1 MSNGLSMLIFS
12 FIVFSLF
19 LFVLQT
25 TLFAELPA
33 WLGRPDLIFLLVVFL
48 AYRFEA
54 IKGAVLVFLIGL
66 LMDIFSGIFLGIY
79 PTVYLLVF
87 FILKIL
93 SKHMANEATF
103 QAPLALLSYLFT
115 ASCIFVI
122 SSLLAPEAHLEWS
135 WRIMLLQV
143 IMLAVVAIPFF
154 SLCDLYMT
162 FCSNKVVKWRPFKL
176 RDSGNRF
183 KS

>member
-1 MSNGLSMLIFS
+1 MLIFS
-12 FIVFSLF
+12 FIVFSIF

-33 WLGRPDLIFLLVVFL
+33 WLGRPDLVFLLVVFL
-48 AYRFEA
+48 AFRFDV

-87 FILKIL
+87 FILKVL
-93 SKHMANEATF
+93 SKHLANEATF
-103 QAPLALLSYLFT
+103 QAPLAILSYLFT

-135 WRIMLLQV
+135 WRIMLLQI

-154 SLCDLYMT
+154 SLCDRFMT
-162 FCSNKVVKWRPFKL
+162 FCSDKVVKWRPFKS

-183 KS
+183 RS

>member
-1 MSNGLSMLIFS
+1 MLIFS
-12 FIVFSLF
+12 FIVFSLI

-33 WLGRPDLIFLLVVFL
+33 WLGRPDLLFLVVVFL
-48 AYRFEA
+48 GFRFDI
-54 IKGAVLVFLIGL
+54 IKGAMLVFFIGL

-93 SKHMANEATF
+93 SKHLANETTF
-103 QAPLALLSYLFT
+103 QAPLAVLSYLFT
-115 ASCIFVI
+115 ASCIFVT
-122 SSLLAPEAHLEWS
+122 SSLLAPEAHMEWS
-135 WRIMLLQV
+135 WRIMLLQS

-176 RDSGNRF
+176 RGSGNKFRP
-183 KS
+183 

>member
-1 MSNGLSMLIFS
+1 MLIFS
-12 FIVFSLF
+12 FILFSLF

-33 WLGRPDLIFLLVVFL
+33 WLGRPDLLFLVVVFL
-48 AYRFEA
+48 AFRFDI
-54 IKGAVLVFLIGL
+54 IKGAMLVFLIGL

-93 SKHMANEATF
+93 SKHMANETTF
-103 QAPLALLSYLFT
+103 QAPLAVLSYLFT
-115 ASCIFVI
+115 ASSIFVT

-135 WRIMLLQV
+135 WRIMLLQS

-154 SLCDLYMT
+154 SLCDLYLT

-176 RDSGNRF
+176 RGSGNKFRP
-183 KS
+183 